1 LSITYAINH
10 PCPVKETLG
19 GDSEFL
25 SLLRYQEL
33 TRAAK
38 RRARRKKLNF
48 EEVTVTTPLITA
60 EGVEQQEEPLLELIE
75 QLKPLEE
82 LVKHCA
88 DCPACVMSEQF
99 GCFDDF
105 PSPIT
110 DEAEE
115 WLHDR
120 IPRELP
126 DWVAR
131 GWRLFWKEGRADAA
145 LIGGLRE
152 KGREYLQAESAWTI
166 SVTSDKRP
174 VSFNANELLAALFG
188 AGRLAPDEGL
198 MLLGM
203 LGVLDADV
211 DEPEDEER
219 PVIETDEGRFAFDL
233 QPISVDDQST
243 RNLKTYLFAVFYAA
257 VLEVSLQVNFA

>member
-1 LSITYAINH
+1 MSINYAINH

-25 SLLRYQEL
+25 TICLYREL

-38 RRARRKKLNF
+38 RRARRKKLNY
-48 EEVTVTTPLITA
+48 EEVTVSLSRITA
-60 EGVEQQEEPLLELIE
+60 EGIEEQEEPLVALLDRV
-75 QLKPLEE
+75 KPLDD
-82 LVKHCA
+82 LMKHCD
-88 DCPACVMSEQF
+88 DCPACVLSEQF
-99 GCFDDF
+99 GCFDTL
-105 PSPIT
+105 SWPIS

-120 IPRELP
+120 IPHELP
-126 DWVAR
+126 EWVAR

-188 AGRLAPDEGL
+188 AGKLAVDEGL

-203 LGVLDADV
+203 LGILDSDV
-211 DEPEDEER
+211 DEEDEER
-219 PVIETDEGRFAFDL
+219 PVIETEWGRFAFDL
-233 QPISVDDQST
+233 QPISVDDEST
-243 RNLKTYLFAVFYAA
+243 RNLKAYLFAVFFAA
-257 VLEVSLQVNFA
+257 LSEVDLQISL

>member
-10 PCPVKETLG
+10 PCPVKDTLG

-33 TRAAK
+33 TRVAK

-48 EEVTVTTPLITA
+48 EEVTVTTQLITA

-75 QLKPLEE
+75 RLDPLEE

-99 GCFDDF
+99 GCFDGS

-110 DEAEE
+110 EEAEE

-120 IPRELP
+120 IPHDLP
-126 DWVAR
+126 EWVAR
-131 GWRLFWKEGRADAA
+131 GWRLFWKEGRGDAA
-145 LIGGLRE
+145 LIGSLRE
-152 KGREYLQAESAWTI
+152 KGREFLQAESAWTI
-166 SVTSDKRP
+166 AVTSDKRQ

-188 AGRLAPDEGL
+188 AERLIPDEGL

-203 LGVLDADV
+203 LGVLDDDV
-211 DEPEDEER
+211 DDEDEER

-257 VLEVSLQVNFA
+257 VLGVSLQVNL